1 MKRDIKVN
9 RSFRKR
15 GLGKYYTKIHRDW
28 MSFRPPNP
36 RLIFDI
42 SPDKSS
48 QQQILCSD
56 YYDNEATC
64 LVHEAQYYVFCTN
77 SWEQNLIVDS
87 WKTKLVYPFPSRI
100 YILHKYIYVCI
111 IRKSAESW
119 ESFSVLFT
127 RPSALESW
135 FDRHS
140 LSESSVHCWCIS
152 DRNIPCQLFHDVSS
166 QFQYYN
172 DIMRRIF

>member
-100 YILHKYIYVCI
+100 YILHTYICMYYSKVSRKLRKFLCFVYPPVC
-111 IRKSAESW
+111 SW
-119 ESFSVLFT
+119 VLIWPTLTFWVV
-127 RPSALESW
+127 SALLMYQWPQYPLSAVSW
-135 FDRHS
+135 RF
-140 LSESSVHCWCIS
+140 LS
-152 DRNIPCQLFHDVSS
+152 IPVL
-166 QFQYYN
+166 
-172 DIMRRIF
+172 

>member
-100 YILHKYIYVCI
+100 YILHTYICMYYSKVSRKLRKFLCFVYPPVC
-111 IRKSAESW
+111 SW
-119 ESFSVLFT
+119 VLIWPTLPFWVV
-127 RPSALESW
+127 SALLMYQWPQYPLSAVSW
-135 FDRHS
+135 RF
-140 LSESSVHCWCIS
+140 LS
-152 DRNIPCQLFHDVSS
+152 IPVL
-166 QFQYYN
+166 
-172 DIMRRIF
+172 